1 MKQLSLDILRI
12 LASNS
17 GKYISRK
24 EIESRLELVSKRAV
38 LNELKMLYTHK
49 RVKIAGRSSTTAYK
63 ISDAYFKDYQE
74 LLYIYQNQILVGYL
88 GYDYQAYYFSYD
100 TDYLLSGNFVVKFQM
115 PFSFEIYS
123 QESCFVDFE
132 ECLPEG
138 IDKKI
143 LIDKVGNATEF
154 FYWLACR

>member
-49 RVKIAGRSSTTAYK
+49 RVKIAGRSSTTA
-63 ISDAYFKDYQE
+63 
-74 LLYIYQNQILVGYL
+74 
-88 GYDYQAYYFSYD
+88 
-100 TDYLLSGNFVVKFQM
+100 
-115 PFSFEIYS
+115 
-123 QESCFVDFE
+123 
-132 ECLPEG
+132 
-138 IDKKI
+138 
-143 LIDKVGNATEF
+143 
-154 FYWLACR
+154 